1 MSTAEIDRSTF
12 AGYLAREDA
21 IFHEMKIQLT
31 NTLPDDQKTPLNRFY
46 AQSQVY
52 PQQFQPDW
60 NRSFVLLPEGT
71 PRGAAVLLHG
81 LTDSPYSVRYLAK
94 AYQQQGFVAVVPRLP
109 GHGTAPGSL
118 TAVDWQQWMATT
130 RLAVREATRLAGA
143 NVPLHVIGY
152 SNGGALALKYA
163 LDALDDKTLSQPQQ
177 IVLLSPM
184 IGVTAFARFAG
195 LTGLPA
201 VFPAFARAAW
211 LNVVPEFNPYKYNS
225 FPVKA
230 ARQSWLLTQALQ
242 EKIVQDSRSQR
253 SQRLLRC

>member
-1 MSTAEIDRSTF
+1 M
-12 AGYLAREDA
+12 
-21 IFHEMKIQLT
+21 
-31 NTLPDDQKTPLNRFY
+31 
-46 AQSQVY
+46 
-52 PQQFQPDW
+52 
-60 NRSFVLLPEGT
+60 LLPEGT

-230 ARQSWLLTQALQ
+230 ARQSWLLTRRCRRKL
-242 EKIVQDSRSQR
+242 SRFPQPAA
-253 SQRLLRC
+253 RCACSGADFSVGDGLHRQHQGRGGFAVSLFAGKRQ